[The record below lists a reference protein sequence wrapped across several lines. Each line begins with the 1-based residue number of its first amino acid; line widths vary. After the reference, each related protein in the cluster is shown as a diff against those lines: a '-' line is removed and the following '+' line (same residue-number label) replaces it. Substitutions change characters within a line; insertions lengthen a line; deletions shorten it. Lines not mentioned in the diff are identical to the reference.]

1 MPKFSKKLNQDVIV
15 YFQTEEN
22 GGPVLQVKTTYV
34 KDHHFRVEA
43 DGVINDINL
52 AEYSKVF
59 SFLCMGAFGVCVD

>member
-1 MPKFSKKLNQDVIV
+1 MSKFSKKLSQDVIV

-22 GGPVLQVKTTYV
+22 GSPVLEVKATYV

-52 AEYSKVF
+52 AAYSKVF
-59 SFLCMGAFGVCVD
+59 SFLCIDAI